1 MLEKCG
7 TCQIEIVYEDEE
19 DMPFRDADNQ
29 AVCDTCYA
37 VFDSVDH
44 LRSDI
49 GDVAS
54 RLAEHVKNMPASL
67 SREDWYAVHERL
79 CFLAGRL
86 LDTAG
91 YARMQAEA

>member
-19 DMPFRDADNQ
+19 DMPFRDGNGR

-37 VFDSVDH
+37 VFDAVDH
-44 LRSDI
+44 LRNELSSVI
-49 GDVAS
+49 AE
-54 RLAEHVKNMPASL
+54 LAKCDENLPDNL
-67 SREDWYAVHERL
+67 SRGEWYAVHERL
-79 CFLAGRL
+79 CGLAGRL